1 MGKRRGPSSRP
12 SPSSRTTIN
21 HPHEPTTGR
30 ASHIKLPP
38 KLPVDA
44 ATDHRSAY
52 TQLAIDDNVPEPSF
66 SRHDAEDDEIDELAS
81 TSLVNV
87 PIQPFTQPST
97 MRDTLRP
104 THMPAE
110 AAGNSYLTRAKPL
123 PSLPSEPPPKRTE
136 ASKTNT
142 KVLGPKSTNQKVV
155 HNMAKVPPRPS
166 IPPPTLMSSSIGPF
180 LGTVAAGG
188 LARRSTDDLDSRVS
202 SLTRQADSHQAET
215 KAREKLLAVAE
226 ASFRPS
232 PLQRGRSVLMTAKH
246 AIATRLGSPKIRL
259 GRFKTPLS
267 RKSSAPTGTPVNQTP
282 EPVSVVPRPLPVYE
296 SMRSRRETPEPQDN
310 DPFSDEMEMD
320 EAWSDI
326 DFNFGR
332 YKDQGVGAQVPSSS
346 RTSSVNR
353 LDEPASEALLI
364 PCQTTLSFSN
374 KVSGLKQHPD
384 PEFFSSSPVGFSTP
398 RVQLEPTADADGK
411 KRLSTVLVRDPVVYD
426 INVGRDST
434 DSDDDDNPAV
444 HNDLNAAR
452 GLNMKR
458 KSATED
464 LHAQM
469 AKRAKTD
476 SGASGGTARLAQG
489 FGNMG
494 TNNRHSMQDVEGIA
508 GGMTLMENLPQ
519 GQGFGIFDT
528 NKGKEIELRVR
539 DSVEISDLRRHSRR
553 YSSSSSR
560 PTSVLFSRETRA
572 KVPLLDSYKED
583 EMDIDEL
590 HMDDPHGR
598 S

>member
-1 MGKRRGPSSRP
+1 
-12 SPSSRTTIN
+12 
-21 HPHEPTTGR
+21 
-30 ASHIKLPP
+30 
-38 KLPVDA
+38 
-44 ATDHRSAY
+44 
-52 TQLAIDDNVPEPSF
+52 
-66 SRHDAEDDEIDELAS
+66 
-81 TSLVNV
+81 
-87 PIQPFTQPST
+87 
-97 MRDTLRP
+97 
-104 THMPAE
+104 
-110 AAGNSYLTRAKPL
+110 
-123 PSLPSEPPPKRTE
+123 
-136 ASKTNT
+136 
-142 KVLGPKSTNQKVV
+142 
-155 HNMAKVPPRPS
+155 
-166 IPPPTLMSSSIGPF
+166 MSSSIDPF
-180 LGTVAAGG
+180 LDTVAAGG
-188 LARRSTDDLDSRVS
+188 LARRSTNDVDSRVS
-202 SLTRQADSHQAET
+202 SLTRQADSHEAET

-226 ASFRPS
+226 ASFKPS

-267 RKSSAPTGTPVNQTP
+267 RKSSAPTGTPVNQES

-310 DPFSDEMEMD
+310 DPFSDKMEMD
-320 EAWSDI
+320 EAWSDF

-353 LDEPASEALLI
+353 LDEPASETLLI
-364 PCQTTLSFSN
+364 PCQTTLNFSN

-398 RVQLEPTADADGK
+398 RVQLEPTADANGK
-411 KRLSTVLVRDPVVYD
+411 KRLSTVIVRDPVVYD
-426 INVGRDST
+426 NSVEQDTT
-434 DSDDDDNPAV
+434 DDDDDDDNPLV

-452 GLNMKR
+452 GSNMKR

-469 AKRAKTD
+469 SKRAKTD
-476 SGASGGTARLAQG
+476 SGASGGTARLIQG

-494 TNNRHSMQDVEGIA
+494 TNERHFMQDVERIA
-508 GGMTLMENLPQ
+508 GDVAPMENLPQ
-519 GQGFGIFDT
+519 GPGCGTFDM
-528 NKGKEIELRVR
+528 NKGKEVEIRFR
-539 DSVEISDLRRHSRR
+539 DSVESLDLRRHSGR
-553 YSSSSSR
+553 YSSSASR

-590 HMDDPHGR
+590 HMDDPNGKR
-598 S
+598 